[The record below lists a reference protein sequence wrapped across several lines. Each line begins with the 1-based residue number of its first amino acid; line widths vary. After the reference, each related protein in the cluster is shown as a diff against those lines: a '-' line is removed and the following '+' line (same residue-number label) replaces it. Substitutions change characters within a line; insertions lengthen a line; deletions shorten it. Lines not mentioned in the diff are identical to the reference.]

1 MTEKNLKLKT
11 LKDIPS
17 SPNEDNYQDHS
28 RYYQDKDLKKE
39 AIKWVKFYQKGDENT
54 EEDRQWL
61 RMWIMKFF
69 NITME
74 DLKWKKRK
82 SY

>member
-1 MTEKNLKLKT
+1 MKLKT